1 MFNDALY
8 IFPRTEGKKKAKAPE
23 TIDNTTEN
31 KLY

>member
-8 IFPRTEGKKKAKAPE
+8 IFRELREKKKAKVPE